1 MAKYAS
7 FLAALSLVA
16 PLALMATAS
25 PAAGPEKGA
34 ALEAAF
40 DAQVSAKDQ
49 LEWLKRMAAE
59 PNHVG
64 SAHNKANAEASLA
77 LFKSWGWDAKI
88 ETFQVLYPTPLTT
101 VVQMIT
107 PAGATPTI
115 TPLGGQ
121 EPTIAEDP
129 SSAAIANAL
138 VPYVAY
144 QGDGDVTAELVYVNY
159 GLPADYEA
167 LARRGISVKGKIV
180 LARYGGGW
188 RGLKPKLAQEQGAI
202 GCLIYS
208 DPQQDGYAVGDP
220 YPKGGARP
228 AAGIQRG
235 SVVDL
240 VVAPGDPL
248 TPGIGATKNAV
259 RLTRETATTIMKIPT
274 LPISYGDATKLLS
287 QLGGRRAP
295 ASFRGALPLTYHLGG
310 TEAVKVQLV
319 VKSAWTLKPIYN
331 VIATLKGA
339 KYPDQWIVRG
349 NHHDGWVFGAQDP
362 LSGTVAMLSEAKAL
376 GGLLKT
382 GWRPDRTIVYASW
395 DGEEPGLLGSTEWVE
410 THAAELKA
418 KALIYINT
426 DSNGR
431 GYLNAQGS
439 HDYQHLVSQVG
450 RDVIDPQTGKSVLE
464 RVQKVI
470 RTDAFGGGS
479 APADLLAGAESG
491 GDLQMGPLGSGSDY
505 SAFLQ
510 HLGLP
515 SLNIGYGG
523 EDQGDGVYHS
533 IYDSYHH
540 MTTFDDPGLIYGAV
554 LSKTVG
560 RLVLRMADAD
570 TPPQRFGDFA
580 TTVAGYLGEV
590 KKLATDRRAS
600 DEKRAKLIA
609 DGAFALASDP
619 LDPVGPPPEVV
630 MTPVMDLGVM
640 DAAVER
646 LEKSA
651 AAYDAAYAAKG
662 AALAPAVRAKL
673 NAMLADI
680 DQLLIDDRGL
690 PGRPW
695 FRNMI
700 YAPGRFTGY
709 GAKTLPGVREAIEER
724 RFDDAVEYAKRTAAV
739 IDAYAARLDAAR
751 KLID

>member
-1 MAKYAS
+1 MANYAS

-16 PLALMATAS
+16 PIALMATAS
-25 PAAGPEKGA
+25 TAAGPKKGA

-77 LFKSWGWDAKI
+77 LFKSWGWDARI
-88 ETFQVLYPTPLTT
+88 ETFEVLYPTPLTT
-101 VVQMIT
+101 LIELIT
-107 PAGATPTI
+107 PAGTVPTI
-115 TPLGGQ
+115 TSLGGQ
-121 EPTIAEDP
+121 EPTIPEDP

-138 VPYVAY
+138 IPYVAY
-144 QGDGDVTAELVYVNY
+144 QGDGDVTADLVYVNY

-208 DPQQDGYAVGDP
+208 DPAQDGYAVGDP
-220 YPKGGARP
+220 YPTGGARP
-228 AAGIQRG
+228 STGVQRG

-259 RLTRETATTIMKIPT
+259 RLTRETAPTIMKIPT

-287 QLGGRRAP
+287 QMGGRKAP
-295 ASFRGALPLTYHLGG
+295 ANFRGALPLTYHLGD
-310 TEAVKVQLV
+310 TDAVKVHLV
-319 VKSAWTLKPIYN
+319 VKSAWTRKPIYN

-339 KYPDQWIVRG
+339 KYPDEWVVRG

-362 LSGTVAMLSEAKAL
+362 LSGSVAMLSEAKAL

-431 GYLNAQGS
+431 GFLSAQGS
-439 HDYQHLVSQVG
+439 HDYQHLVSEVG
-450 RDVIDPQTGKSVLE
+450 RDVIDPQTGKPVLE
-464 RVQKVI
+464 RLLKGI
-470 RTDAFGGGS
+470 RADAFGGAS
-479 APADLLAGAESG
+479 PPADLLASAEAG

-540 MTTFDDPGLIYGAV
+540 MTTFDDPGLVYGAV

-570 TPPQRFGDFA
+570 TPPQRFSDFA
-580 TTVAGYLGEV
+580 TTVSGYLGEV
-590 KKLATDRRAS
+590 KKLATDRRTS

-609 DGAFALASDP
+609 DGAFTQASDP
-619 LDPVGPPPEVV
+619 LDPVGPPPAVV
-630 MTPVMDLGVM
+630 ITPAMDLAVLE
-640 DAAVER
+640 AAVER
-646 LEKSA
+646 LKKSA

-662 AALAPAVRAKL
+662 AALAPAVRTKL

-680 DQLLIDDRGL
+680 GQLLIDDRGL

-695 FRNMI
+695 FRNLI

-724 RFDDAVEYAKRTAAV
+724 RFDDAVDYAKRTAAV

-751 KLID
+751 ALIG

>member
-7 FLAALSLVA
+7 FLAAVSLVA
-16 PLALMATAS
+16 PIALMETAS
-25 PAAGPEKGA
+25 PAAGPKKGS

-40 DAQVSAKDQ
+40 DSQVSAQDQ

-77 LFKSWGWDAKI
+77 LFKSWGWDARI

-101 VVQMIT
+101 LIELIT
-107 PAGATPTI
+107 PVGAALTT

-121 EPTIAEDP
+121 EPTISEDP
-129 SSAAIANAL
+129 SSAVIANAL
-138 VPYVAY
+138 IPYVAY
-144 QGDGDVTAELVYVNY
+144 QGDGDVTAEVVYVNY

-208 DPQQDGYAVGDP
+208 DPAQDGYAIGDV

-228 AAGIQRG
+228 STGVQRG

-259 RLTRETATTIMKIPT
+259 RLKRENATTIMKIPT

-287 QLGGRRAP
+287 QMGGRKAP

-310 TEAVKVQLV
+310 TDAVSVHLV

-362 LSGTVAMLSEAKAL
+362 LSGSVAMLSEAKAL

-382 GWRPDRTIVYASW
+382 GWQPDRTIVYASW

-431 GYLNAQGS
+431 GFLGAQGS
-439 HDYQHLVSQVG
+439 HDYQHLVSEVG
-450 RDVIDPQTGKSVLE
+450 RDVIDPQTGKPVLE
-464 RVQKVI
+464 RLLKGL
-470 RTDAFGGGS
+470 RADAFGGAS
-479 APADLLAGAESG
+479 PPADLLASAEAG
-491 GDLQMGPLGSGSDY
+491 GDLHMGPLGSGSDY

-540 MTTFDDPGLIYGAV
+540 MTRFDDPGLVYGTV

-570 TPPQRFGDFA
+570 TPPQRFSDFA
-580 TTVAGYLGEV
+580 TTIAGYLGEV
-590 KKLATDRRAS
+590 KKLAADRRAS
-600 DEKRAKLIA
+600 DEKRKKLIEG
-609 DGAFALASDP
+609 GAFDLASDP
-619 LDPVGPPPEVV
+619 LDPVGRPPAIVPTPAIDLAVLEV
-630 MTPVMDLGVM
+630 
-640 DAAVER
+640 AVER
-646 LEKSA
+646 LTKNA

-662 AALAPAVRAKL
+662 GTLTPATRNKL
-673 NAMLADI
+673 NAMLATI

-695 FRNMI
+695 FRNLI

-739 IDAYAARLDAAR
+739 IDAYAARLEAAR
-751 KLID
+751 ALID

>member
-1 MAKYAS
+1 MARYTK
-7 FLAALSLVA
+7 LLTALSLAA
-16 PLALMATAS
+16 PITLMATAS
-25 PAAGPEKGA
+25 PAAGPRNGA

-64 SAHNKANAEASLA
+64 SAHNKANAEATLA
-77 LFKSWGWDAKI
+77 LFKAWGWDAKI
-88 ETFQVLYPTPLTT
+88 ETFHVLYPTPLTSLIEIIRPGP
-101 VVQMIT
+101 VAPDVM
-107 PAGATPTI
+107 
-115 TPLGGQ
+115 PLGGQ

-144 QGDGDVTAELVYVNY
+144 QGDGDVTAELVYVNF

-180 LARYGGGW
+180 IARYGGGW

-208 DPQQDGYAVGDP
+208 DPAQDGYAIGDP
-220 YPKGGARP
+220 YPKGGTRP
-228 AAGIQRG
+228 PTGVQRG

-248 TPGIGATKNAV
+248 TPDIGATKGAK

-287 QLGGRRAP
+287 QLGGRKAP
-295 ASFRGALPLTYHLGG
+295 ASFRGALPFTYHLGG
-310 TEAVKVQLV
+310 TEAVKVHLL
-319 VKSAWTLKPIYN
+319 VKSDWTRKPIYN

-362 LSGTVAMLSEAKAL
+362 LSGSVAMLSEAKAL

-431 GYLNAQGS
+431 GFLSAQGS
-439 HDYQHLVSQVG
+439 HDFQHLVSDVG
-450 RDVIDPQTGKSVLE
+450 RDVIDPQTGRPVLE
-464 RVQKVI
+464 RLLKGI
-470 RTDAFGGGS
+470 RADAFGGQS
-479 APADLLAGAESG
+479 FPPDLLASAEAG
-491 GDLQMGPLGSGSDY
+491 GDLQMGALGSGSDY

-510 HLGLP
+510 HIGLP
-515 SLNIGYGG
+515 ALNIGYGG

-540 MTTFDDPGLIYGAV
+540 MTTFDDPGLVYGTV

-580 TTVAGYLGEV
+580 TTVAGYLAEV
-590 KKLATDRRAS
+590 KKLAVDRRES
-600 DEKRAKLIA
+600 DEKRVKLIEA
-609 DGAFALASDP
+609 GAFGLASDP
-619 LDPVGPPPEVV
+619 LDPVAPPPSVE
-630 MTPVMDLGVM
+630 MTPGIDFGAL
-640 DAAVER
+640 DAAIDR
-646 LEKSA
+646 LKASA
-651 AAYDAAYAAKG
+651 SAFDAAFATKG
-662 AALAPAVRAKL
+662 ASLTPVTRQKL
-673 NAMLADI
+673 NAMLATI

-695 FRNMI
+695 FRNLI

-724 RFDDAVEYAKRTAAV
+724 RFADASEYARRTGAV
-739 IDAYAARLDAAR
+739 IDAYATRLDAAR
-751 KLID
+751 ALIQ